1 MSGPFRFGGIRI
13 DVEITERNLV
23 LDTELQGWARKGW
36 RVENRSDG
44 QATIAKGK
52 PVNHLLHLILSVLTV
67 GVWLLVWGGTMIFG
81 GVSRRLVTVNP
92 DGTVVVTKV

>member
-1 MSGPFRFGGIRI
+1 M
-13 DVEITERNLV
+13 EITERNLV

-52 PVNHLLHLILSVLTV
+52 PVNHLLHFLLSVFTLGAWLV
-67 GVWLLVWGGTMIFG
+67 VWLCIAVFG
-81 GVSRRLVTVNP
+81 GVSRRLVTVTP
-92 DGTVVVTKV
+92 DGVVAVTKV